1 MSGMAAKLTMKLARE
16 LAMKQF
22 GTAKGLKKSD
32 SFPGR
37 YEMRFG
43 QLGIEIGKS
52 IYESGLIAVKVRMD
66 VTEGRVY
73 YYDPDTLER
82 DYYADERDLYRK
94 KRKYLTRWVDK
105 RGAERC
111 KAEIDKIANRYE

>member
-1 MSGMAAKLTMKLARE
+1 MAKLTMKLARE
-16 LAMKQF
+16 LAMRQF

-43 QLGIEIGKS
+43 QLGIEFKS
-52 IYESGLIAVKVRMD
+52 NPDEIGLIALEVSMD
-66 VTEGRVY
+66 VTEGRTY

-82 DYYADERDLYRK
+82 DYCADERDIYRK
-94 KRKYLTRWVDK
+94 KREYLTRWVDK
-105 RGAERC
+105 YGAERC
-111 KAEIDKIANRYE
+111 KAEIDKIANRYD